1 MVSYSVVP
9 LLECYQV
16 YSQQYRPTLGVVR
29 NISIGMLNKVWTPAR
44 CMSHSEGVGRWLVQR
59 PRHSGRS
66 HKDCVHIVAGNLGY
80 K

>member
-44 CMSHSEGVGRWLVQR
+44 SMSHSEGVGGGSYSGLVIAAAAI
-59 PRHSGRS
+59 
-66 HKDCVHIVAGNLGY
+66 KIVST
-80 K
+80 